1 MSLGGSLNDCTPP
14 IPDTRNKSPIL
25 FILFFILFLKKNKKS
40 RDNGLLLRKKKIPT
54 EGKMILPMIRLS
66 FRKRGALF
74 RFWFYYSIFV
84 SLWILIELFLNF

>member
-40 RDNGLLLRKKKIPT
+40 RDNGLLLRKKKFRPRAKWFCRWFVCRSERGGRCSDFGFIIP
-54 EGKMILPMIRLS
+54 
-66 FRKRGALF
+66 FLF
-74 RFWFYYSIFV
+74 PCEY
-84 SLWILIELFLNF
+84 